1 MTIDPFRLKEYPKW
15 DPRRAIPTLY
25 ARLQEAYARTNF
37 EAFKL
42 SHHALSST
50 SLPEAPEFE
59 DEDTAVTSIQM
70 QHLQAAARYSL
81 QVVSEGI
88 AAVEVGCYRGVTTQI
103 LADTV
108 APNTLVAIDP
118 FIGWG
123 GADEDYSVFQ
133 SRIENL
139 PNVQHERVT
148 SGEAARDW
156 RYGAIGFVFID
167 AVHDYW
173 NTMHDLH
180 AWSEHLSPGGLLA
193 AHDTD
198 QLRFAGTRRAVYEM
212 SRKEIFE
219 IFAHIDNLVILKKR

>member
-1 MTIDPFRLKEYPKW
+1 MKIDPFRLKEYPKW

-25 ARLQEAYARTNF
+25 ARLQEAYARTKF
-37 EAFKL
+37 EAYRL
-42 SHHALSST
+42 PHHALAST
-50 SLPEAPEFE
+50 SLPGVTEFDE
-59 DEDTAVTSIQM
+59 EDTAVTPIQM
-70 QHLQAAARYSL
+70 QHLQAAARYGL
-81 QVVSEGI
+81 RAVSGEV
-88 AAVEVGCYRGVTTQI
+88 AVEVGCYRGVTTQM
-103 LADTV
+103 LANTV
-108 APNTLVAIDP
+108 APNTLVAIGP

-123 GADEDYSVFQ
+123 GADKDYSVFQ

-139 PNVQHERVT
+139 SNVQHERVT

-156 RYGAIGFVFID
+156 SFGAIGFVFID
-167 AVHDYW
+167 AVHNYW

-212 SRKEIFE
+212 SQKGLFE
-219 IFAHIDNLVILKKR
+219 IFAHINNLVILKKR